1 MREIRIGKT
10 TVALFFVIAVFV
22 SASAGAAAPTGE
34 VTMVVSISE
43 PHKPKQAETM
53 LELKTGQKKGVRKHC
68 RLEVDATQ
76 GYFVC
81 DNPAFSMTLQENNSL
96 LVGKKLYRIK
106 SIKKK

>member
-1 MREIRIGKT
+1 MQAPRFT
-10 TVALFFVIAVFV
+10 TVKALILLCAVQIALPLL
-22 SASAGAAAPTGE
+22 AAEPKSE

-43 PHKPKQAETM
+43 PHNPKKKEEKV
-53 LELKTGQKKGVRKHC
+53 ELKTGKKKGVRKHC

-96 LVGKKLYRIK
+96 LVGKKLYRIQ

>member
-1 MREIRIGKT
+1 MQVPRFTAAKVLILLCA
-10 TVALFFVIAVFV
+10 VQFALPLL
-22 SASAGAAAPTGE
+22 AAEPKSE

-43 PHKPKQAETM
+43 PHNPKKAKTT
-53 LELKTGQKKGVRKHC
+53 LEMKTGKKKGVRKHC

-81 DNPAFSMTLQENNSL
+81 DDPAFSMTLQENNSL